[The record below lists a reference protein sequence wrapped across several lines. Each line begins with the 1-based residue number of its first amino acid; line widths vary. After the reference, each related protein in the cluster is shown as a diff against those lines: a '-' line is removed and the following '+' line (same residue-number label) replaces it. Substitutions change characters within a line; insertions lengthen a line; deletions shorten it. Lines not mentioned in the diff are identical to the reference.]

1 MEFWY
6 ALVVGL
12 IIGAIFGFILQRG
25 RFCMNSAFR
34 DIILL
39 KEFKL
44 AKAVVVSLAVLMVG
58 FAIFAFGEVIDLAPK
73 PFKPWGAIVGGL
85 IFGIGMVLAAGCASG
100 TTYRVGEGM
109 MGSFVAAIGLTT
121 GAMMTKF
128 GILSQAMKDLQHVVV
143 GDGPALTL
151 FGEFDA
157 DLTPMLMLIVGLVGI
172 VLMFIFWGLPAIK
185 KKRQAN
191 EPLIKTE
198 NFVESTFK
206 KGYPWWVTGI
216 LIGIILTAGYVASN
230 GVIGITGGWMNI
242 ELWLITKDS
251 VMWTGFIIFGI
262 IIGAFASAYI
272 GGEFKFRVP
281 KDGFMLLKQF
291 IGGGLMGFGAVV
303 AMGCNITNILGGIP
317 QLSLHSIVTGAFIV
331 FGSWLAAYLLFM
343 WRQE

>member
-1 MEFWY
+1 M
-6 ALVVGL
+6 
-12 IIGAIFGFILQRG
+12 
-25 RFCMNSAFR
+25 
-34 DIILL
+34 
-39 KEFKL
+39 
-44 AKAVVVSLAVLMVG
+44 
-58 FAIFAFGEVIDLAPK
+58 
-73 PFKPWGAIVGGL
+73 
-85 IFGIGMVLAAGCASG
+85 
-100 TTYRVGEGM
+100 
-109 MGSFVAAIGLTT
+109 
-121 GAMMTKF
+121 
-128 GILSQAMKDLQHVVV
+128 
-143 GDGPALTL
+143 
-151 FGEFDA
+151 
-157 DLTPMLMLIVGLVGI
+157 
-172 VLMFIFWGLPAIK
+172 
-185 KKRQAN
+185 
-191 EPLIKTE
+191 IKTE